1 MVIFD
6 DGVVQQLAA
15 RFPPKEEDDLEIIV
29 CGVPA
34 VPFFFLNSFFPFF
47 FFSRVWTPLK

>member
-6 DGVVQQLAA
+6 DGVVQMAA
-15 RFPPKEEDDLEIIV
+15 RFSPKEEDYLEIIV

-34 VPFFFLNSFFPFF
+34 VPFFFLIV
-47 FFSRVWTPLK
+47 FFSYFFRGCGHP